1 MDQGLNGYQGR
12 TPAVGLVDPK
22 FPHNVGA
29 AVRAASCYGIGQVW
43 FSGDRVRLDA
53 SKRYRLPREERMRGY
68 REVVLRKDDRF
79 LDVFG
84 DAVPVAV
91 ELRRNAE
98 SLIEFEH
105 PDNALY
111 VFGPEDGSLNRAVL
125 SRCHRF
131 VVIPTR
137 HCTNLAAAVYTVL
150 YDRHA
155 KRVLAGREAPNVAT
169 GAAAFDEPDHVA
181 GAVGTAV
188 HLSGGPPA
196 MRARAG
202 R

>member
-1 MDQGLNGYQGR
+1 MGDGLAGYPGMA
-12 TPAVGLVDPK
+12 PAVGLVDPK

-53 SKRYRLPREERMRGY
+53 SKGYRLPREERMRGY
-68 REVVLRKDDRF
+68 KDVVLRKDDRF
-79 LDVFG
+79 LDAFAG
-84 DAVPVAV
+84 AVPVAV

-111 VFGPEDGSLNRAVL
+111 AFGPEDGSLDRAIL
-125 SRCHRF
+125 ARCHRF
-131 VVIPTR
+131 IVIPTR

-155 KRVLAGREAPNVAT
+155 KRVRADQELANVTAST
-169 GAAAFDEPDHVA
+169 GDFDEPDHMA
-181 GAVGTAV
+181 DAVGVTW
-188 HLSGGPPA
+188 
-196 MRARAG
+196 G

>member
-1 MDQGLNGYQGR
+1 MEPRLNGVRGQ

-43 FSGDRVRLDA
+43 FTGDRVRLDA
-53 SKRYRLPREERMRGY
+53 SRGYRLPREERMRGY
-68 REVVLRKDDRF
+68 KDVELRKDDRF
-79 LDVFG
+79 LDAFG

-98 SLIEFEH
+98 SLIEFDH

-111 VFGPEDGSLNRAVL
+111 VFGPEDGSLGRAVL
-125 SRCHRF
+125 ARCHRF
-131 VVIPTR
+131 IVIPTR

-155 KRVLAGREAPNVAT
+155 KRVRADLEPPN
-169 GAAAFDEPDHVA
+169 AASGVGDFDEPDQMA
-181 GAVGTAV
+181 AAVGVTW
-188 HLSGGPPA
+188 GQ
-196 MRARAG
+196 
-202 R
+202 

>member
-1 MDQGLNGYQGR
+1 MEPSANGHQGR
-12 TPAVGLVDPK
+12 TPAVGLIDPK

-29 AVRAASCYGIGQVW
+29 ALRAASCYGIGQVW

-53 SKRYRLPREERMRGY
+53 SRRYRLPREERMRGY
-68 REVVLRKDDRF
+68 KDVVLRKDDRF
-79 LDVFG
+79 LDAFP
-84 DAVPVAV
+84 DATPVAV
-91 ELRRNAE
+91 ELRRSAE

-111 VFGPEDGSLNRAVL
+111 VFGPEDGSLGRAVL
-125 SRCHRF
+125 ARCHRF

-155 KRVLAGREAPNVAT
+155 KRVRAGMEVPNAND
-169 GAAAFDEPDHVA
+169 GAGQFDESDHMADAIGV
-181 GAVGTAV
+181 
-188 HLSGGPPA
+188 S
-196 MRARAG
+196 RG